1 MDDIIIALRYTP
13 DWVYLLFAYL
23 LIIGFRAVKTSKTH
37 ILNLTLLPILFIAI
51 FVQSLFSDV
60 GVDTMTLSIGS
71 LGLIVGATIGW
82 MLVWQQKIVVETNS
96 LYLELP
102 GNWHILLAIV
112 IVFTAKFWFGYELA
126 RDPNL
131 VTLTVTEV
139 ALFFVIA
146 LCSGL
151 FVGKFFNFLFRI
163 YHARLRL

>member
-1 MDDIIIALRYTP
+1 MEDIIISLKNTP

-23 LIIGFRAVKTSKTH
+23 LIIGFRAVKTVKTH
-37 ILNLTLLPILFIAI
+37 ILILTILPVLFIAI

-60 GVDTMTLSIGS
+60 GVDTMTVSVGC
-71 LGLIVGATIGW
+71 LGLIIGATIGW
-82 MLVWQQKIVVETNS
+82 MLVWQQKIVVENNS

-112 IVFTAKFWFGYELA
+112 IVFVAKFWFGYELA

-131 VTLTVTEV
+131 VTLTVTEA
-139 ALFFVIA
+139 ALFFIIA

-151 FVGKFFNFLFRI
+151 FVGKFFNFLYRI
-163 YHARLRL
+163 YLARLHL